1 MIMDAE
7 MLLRAVDYIQ
17 RGKKSCE
24 DAAENLLNHEPAL
37 SYYRGK
43 AKAFSEVLSFLE
55 LIDKMKVRIKKLND
69 NAVLPTKAH
78 ATDAGFDL
86 YCTSTE
92 VNWGTRKLTCHTG
105 LAFEIPDGYVGLIFP
120 RSSVS
125 NKPLMM
131 ANSVGVIDSGY
142 RGEVTAKFN
151 ITGMN
156 EIYANNYQVGDKIAQ
171 MIIIPY
177 PEIEFEEV
185 ESLSDSDRGTGGYG
199 STGR

>member
-1 MIMDAE
+1 MDDE
-7 MLLRAVDYIQ
+7 MLLRVVDYVQ

-37 SYYRGK
+37 SYYMGK
-43 AKAFSEVLSFLE
+43 AKAFSEVLGFLE

-69 NAVLPTKAH
+69 KAVMPSKAH

-86 YCTSTE
+86 YCTSKEIDWTKRQI
-92 VNWGTRKLTCHTG
+92 VCHTG
-105 LAFEIPDGYVGLIFP
+105 LAFEIPEGYVGLIFP

-131 ANSVGVIDSGY
+131 ANSVGVVDSCY

-151 ITGMN
+151 ITDTRQN
-156 EIYANNYQVGDKIAQ
+156 AFSHYQEGDRIAQ

-177 PEIEFEEV
+177 PEIEFEEAD
-185 ESLSDSDRGTGGYG
+185 SLSESDRGTGGYG

>member
-1 MIMDAE
+1 M
-7 MLLRAVDYIQ
+7 
-17 RGKKSCE
+17 
-24 DAAENLLNHEPAL
+24 
-37 SYYRGK
+37 
-43 AKAFSEVLSFLE
+43 EV
-55 LIDKMKVRIKKLND
+55 KIKKLND
-69 NAVLPTKAH
+69 NAVMPAKAH

-86 YCTSTE
+86 YCTSIE
-92 VNWGTRKLTCHTG
+92 IDWEKRQLVCHTG

-151 ITGMN
+151 ITGMQ

-177 PEIEFEEV
+177 PEINFV
-185 ESLSDSDRGTGGYG
+185 ESEKLSDTDRGSGGYG

>member
-1 MIMDAE
+1 MDTE
-7 MLLRAVDYIQ
+7 MLLRAVDYVQ

-37 SYYRGK
+37 SYYMGK
-43 AKAFSEVLSFLE
+43 AKAFSEVLAFLE

-69 NAVLPTKAH
+69 NAVMPTKAH

-86 YCTSTE
+86 YCTSKE
-92 VNWGTRKLTCHTG
+92 VHWEKRQLVCHTG
-105 LAFEIPDGYVGLIFP
+105 VAFEIPEGYVGLIFP

-131 ANSVGVIDSGY
+131 ANSVGVVDSCY

-151 ITGMN
+151 ITDTRQS
-156 EIYANNYQVGDKIAQ
+156 AFSHYQEGDRIAQ

-177 PEIEFEEV
+177 PEIEFEEAD
-185 ESLSDSDRGTGGYG
+185 SLSESDRGTGGYG

>member
-1 MIMDAE
+1 MDRE
-7 MLLRAVDYIQ
+7 MLLRVVDYVQ

-43 AKAFSEVLSFLE
+43 AKAFSEVLGFLE

-69 NAVLPTKAH
+69 NAVMPTKAH

-105 LAFEIPDGYVGLIFP
+105 LAFEIPDGYVGIIFP

-177 PEIEFEEV
+177 PEIEFEETD
-185 ESLSDSDRGTGGYG
+185 SLSESDRGTGGYG
-199 STGR
+199 TTGR

>member
-1 MIMDAE
+1 
-7 MLLRAVDYIQ
+7 MLV
-17 RGKKSCE
+17 K
-24 DAAENLLNHEPAL
+24 
-37 SYYRGK
+37 
-43 AKAFSEVLSFLE
+43 
-55 LIDKMKVRIKKLND
+55 IKKVAKG
-69 NAVLPTKAH
+69 AVLPTKAH

-86 YCTSTE
+86 YCTSKEIDWTKRQI
-92 VNWGTRKLTCHTG
+92 VCHTG
-105 LAFEIPDGYVGLIFP
+105 LSFEIPEGHVGLIFP

-177 PEIEFEEV
+177 PEIEFEEAD
-185 ESLSDSDRGTGGYG
+185 SLSESDRGTGGYG

>member
-1 MIMDAE
+1 MEI
-7 MLLRAVDYIQ
+7 
-17 RGKKSCE
+17 K
-24 DAAENLLNHEPAL
+24 
-37 SYYRGK
+37 
-43 AKAFSEVLSFLE
+43 
-55 LIDKMKVRIKKLND
+55 IKKLND
-69 NAVLPTKAH
+69 NAVMPAKAH

-86 YCTSTE
+86 YCTSIE
-92 VNWGTRKLTCHTG
+92 IDWEKRQLVCHTG

-151 ITGMN
+151 ITGMQ

-177 PEIEFEEV
+177 PEINFV
-185 ESLSDSDRGTGGYG
+185 ESEKLSDTDRGSGGYG

>member
-1 MIMDAE
+1 MDAE
-7 MLLRAVDYIQ
+7 MLLRVVDYVQ

-43 AKAFSEVLSFLE
+43 AKAFSEVLAFLE
-55 LIDKMKVRIKKLND
+55 LIDKMKVRIKKLNEK
-69 NAVLPTKAH
+69 AVIPTKAH

-86 YCTSTE
+86 YCTSRE
-92 VNWGTRKLTCHTG
+92 VNWEKRQLVCRTG
-105 LAFEIPDGYVGLIFP
+105 LAFEIPEGYVGLLFP

-131 ANSVGVIDSGY
+131 SNSVGVVDSCY

-151 ITGMN
+151 ITDTRQS
-156 EIYANNYQVGDKIAQ
+156 AFSHYQEGDRIAQ

-177 PEIEFEEV
+177 PEIEFEETDSFS
-185 ESLSDSDRGTGGYG
+185 ESDRGTGGYG

>member
-1 MIMDAE
+1 
-7 MLLRAVDYIQ
+7 MLV
-17 RGKKSCE
+17 K
-24 DAAENLLNHEPAL
+24 
-37 SYYRGK
+37 
-43 AKAFSEVLSFLE
+43 
-55 LIDKMKVRIKKLND
+55 IKKVAKG
-69 NAVLPTKAH
+69 AVLPTKAH

-86 YCTSTE
+86 YCTSKEIDWTKRQI
-92 VNWGTRKLTCHTG
+92 VCHTG
-105 LAFEIPDGYVGLIFP
+105 LAFEIPEGHVGLIFP

-125 NKPLMM
+125 NKPLVM

-177 PEIEFEEV
+177 PEIEFEEAD
-185 ESLSDSDRGTGGYG
+185 SLSESDRGTGGYG
-199 STGR
+199 SSGR

>member
-1 MIMDAE
+1 MDDE
-7 MLLRAVDYIQ
+7 MLLRVVDYVQ

-43 AKAFSEVLSFLE
+43 AKAFSEVLKFLE

-69 NAVLPTKAH
+69 NAVMPSKAH
-78 ATDAGFDL
+78 AADAGFDL
-86 YCTSTE
+86 YCTSKEIDWTKRQI
-92 VNWGTRKLTCHTG
+92 VCHTG
-105 LAFEIPDGYVGLIFP
+105 LAFEIPEGYVGLIFP

-131 ANSVGVIDSGY
+131 ANSVGVVDSCY

-151 ITGMN
+151 ITDTRQS
-156 EIYANNYQVGDKIAQ
+156 AFSHYQEGDRIAQ

-177 PEIEFEEV
+177 PEIEFEEAD
-185 ESLSDSDRGTGGYG
+185 SLSESDRGTGGYG

>member
-1 MIMDAE
+1 MDAE
-7 MLLRAVDYIQ
+7 MLLRVVDYVQ

-43 AKAFSEVLSFLE
+43 AKAFSEVLAFLE
-55 LIDKMKVRIKKLND
+55 LIDKMKVRIKKLNEK
-69 NAVLPTKAH
+69 AVIPTKAH

-86 YCTSTE
+86 YCTSRE
-92 VNWGTRKLTCHTG
+92 VNWEKRQLVCRTG
-105 LAFEIPDGYVGLIFP
+105 LAFEIPEGYVGLLFP

-131 ANSVGVIDSGY
+131 ANSVGVVDSCY

-151 ITGMN
+151 ITDTRQS
-156 EIYANNYQVGDKIAQ
+156 AFSHYQEGDRIAQ

-177 PEIEFEEV
+177 PEIEFEEAD
-185 ESLSDSDRGTGGYG
+185 SLSESDRGTGGYG

>member
-1 MIMDAE
+1 MDAE
-7 MLLRAVDYIQ
+7 MLLRAVDYVQ

-43 AKAFSEVLSFLE
+43 AKAFSEVLAFLE

-86 YCTSTE
+86 YCTSRE
-92 VNWGTRKLTCHTG
+92 VNWEKRQLVCHTG
-105 LAFEIPDGYVGLIFP
+105 LAFEIPEGHVGLIFP

-131 ANSVGVIDSGY
+131 ANSVGVVDSCY

-151 ITGMN
+151 ITDTRQS
-156 EIYANNYQVGDKIAQ
+156 AFSHYQEGDRIAQ

-177 PEIEFEEV
+177 PEIEFEETD
-185 ESLSDSDRGTGGYG
+185 SLSESDRGTGGYG

>member
-1 MIMDAE
+1 MDRE
-7 MLLRAVDYIQ
+7 MLLRVVDYVQ

-43 AKAFSEVLSFLE
+43 AKAFSEVLKFLE

-69 NAVLPTKAH
+69 NAVMPTKAH

-86 YCTSTE
+86 YCTSKEIDWTKRQI
-92 VNWGTRKLTCHTG
+92 VCHTG
-105 LAFEIPDGYVGLIFP
+105 LAFEIPEGYVGLIFP

-131 ANSVGVIDSGY
+131 ANSVGVVDSCY
-142 RGEVTAKFN
+142 RGEVTTKFN
-151 ITGMN
+151 ITDTRQS
-156 EIYANNYQVGDKIAQ
+156 AFAHYQEGDRIAQ

-177 PEIEFEEV
+177 PEIEFEETDR
-185 ESLSDSDRGTGGYG
+185 LSESDRGTGGYG

>member
-1 MIMDAE
+1 MDRE
-7 MLLRAVDYIQ
+7 MLLRAVDYVQ

-24 DAAENLLNHEPAL
+24 DAAENLLNQEPVK
-37 SYYRGK
+37 SYYMGK
-43 AKAFSEVLSFLE
+43 AKAFSEVIKFLE

-69 NAVLPTKAH
+69 NAVVPTKAH

-86 YCTSTE
+86 YCTSKEIDWTKRQI
-92 VNWGTRKLTCHTG
+92 VCHTG
-105 LAFEIPDGYVGLIFP
+105 LAFEIPEGHVGLIFP

-131 ANSVGVIDSGY
+131 ANSVGVVDSCY

-151 ITGMN
+151 ITDTRQS
-156 EIYANNYQVGDKIAQ
+156 AFAHYQEGDRIAQ

-177 PEIEFEEV
+177 PEIEFEETD
-185 ESLSDSDRGTGGYG
+185 SLSESDRGTGGYG

>member
-1 MIMDAE
+1 MDAE
-7 MLLRAVDYIQ
+7 MLLRVVDYVQ

-43 AKAFSEVLSFLE
+43 AKAFSEVLAFLE
-55 LIDKMKVRIKKLND
+55 LIDKMKVRIKKLNEK
-69 NAVLPTKAH
+69 AVIPTKAH

-86 YCTSTE
+86 YCTSRE
-92 VNWGTRKLTCHTG
+92 VNWEKRQLVCRTG
-105 LAFEIPDGYVGLIFP
+105 LAFEIPEGYVGLLFP

-125 NKPLMM
+125 DKPLMM
-131 ANSVGVIDSGY
+131 ANSVGVVDSCY

-151 ITGMN
+151 ITDTRQS
-156 EIYANNYQVGDKIAQ
+156 AFSHYQEGDRIAQ

-177 PEIEFEEV
+177 PEIEFEEAD
-185 ESLSDSDRGTGGYG
+185 SLSESDRGTGGYG

>member
-1 MIMDAE
+1 
-7 MLLRAVDYIQ
+7 
-17 RGKKSCE
+17 
-24 DAAENLLNHEPAL
+24 
-37 SYYRGK
+37 
-43 AKAFSEVLSFLE
+43 
-55 LIDKMKVRIKKLND
+55 MKVKIKKLCD
-69 NAVLPTKAH
+69 NAVMPTKGH

-92 VNWGTRKLTCHTG
+92 VNWEKRQLVCHTG
-105 LAFEIPDGYVGLIFP
+105 LAFEIPDGYVGLLFP

-142 RGEVTAKFN
+142 RGEVTAKFK

-156 EIYANNYQVGDKIAQ
+156 EIYASNYQVGDKIVQ

-177 PEIEFEEV
+177 PKIEFVEA

>member
-1 MIMDAE
+1 MDAE
-7 MLLRAVDYIQ
+7 MLLRAVDYVQ

-24 DAAENLLNHEPAL
+24 DAAENLLNHEPSL

-43 AKAFSEVLSFLE
+43 AKAFSEVLAFLE

-69 NAVLPTKAH
+69 NAVMPAKAH

-86 YCTSTE
+86 YCTSKEIDWTKRQI
-92 VNWGTRKLTCHTG
+92 VCHTG
-105 LAFEIPDGYVGLIFP
+105 LAFEIPEGYVGLIFP

-131 ANSVGVIDSGY
+131 ANSVGVVDSCY

-151 ITGMN
+151 ITDTRQSAFAHYK
-156 EIYANNYQVGDKIAQ
+156 EGDRIAQ

-177 PEIEFEEV
+177 PEIEFEEAD
-185 ESLSDSDRGTGGYG
+185 SLSDSDRGTGGYG

>member
-1 MIMDAE
+1 MDDE
-7 MLLRAVDYIQ
+7 MLLRVVDYVQ

-69 NAVLPTKAH
+69 NAVMPTKAH

-86 YCTSTE
+86 YCTSKEIDWTKRQI
-92 VNWGTRKLTCHTG
+92 VCHTG
-105 LAFEIPDGYVGLIFP
+105 LAFEIPEGYVGLIFP
-120 RSSVS
+120 RSSMS

-131 ANSVGVIDSGY
+131 ANSVGVVDSGY

-151 ITGMN
+151 ITDTRQSAFAHYK
-156 EIYANNYQVGDKIAQ
+156 EGDRIAQ

-177 PEIEFEEV
+177 PEIEFEEAD
-185 ESLSDSDRGTGGYG
+185 SLSDSDRGTGGYG

>member
-1 MIMDAE
+1 
-7 MLLRAVDYIQ
+7 MLLRVVDYVQ

-43 AKAFSEVLSFLE
+43 AKAFSEVLAFLE
-55 LIDKMKVRIKKLND
+55 LIDKMKVRIKKLNEK
-69 NAVLPTKAH
+69 AVIPTKAH

-86 YCTSTE
+86 YCTSKE
-92 VNWGTRKLTCHTG
+92 VNWEKRQLVCHTG
-105 LAFEIPDGYVGLIFP
+105 LAFEIPEGYVGLLFP

-131 ANSVGVIDSGY
+131 ANSVGVVDSCY

-151 ITGMN
+151 ITDTRQS
-156 EIYANNYQVGDKIAQ
+156 AFSHYQEGDRIAQ

-177 PEIEFEEV
+177 PEIEFEEADSFS
-185 ESLSDSDRGTGGYG
+185 ESDRGTGGYG

>member
-1 MIMDAE
+1 ME
-7 MLLRAVDYIQ
+7 
-17 RGKKSCE
+17 
-24 DAAENLLNHEPAL
+24 
-37 SYYRGK
+37 
-43 AKAFSEVLSFLE
+43 
-55 LIDKMKVRIKKLND
+55 VRIKKLND
-69 NAVLPTKAH
+69 NAVMPAKAH

-86 YCTSTE
+86 YCTSIE
-92 VNWGTRKLTCHTG
+92 IDLEKRQLVCHSG
-105 LAFEIPDGYVGLIFP
+105 LAFEIPDGHVGLIFP

-151 ITGMN
+151 ITDMK

-177 PEIEFEEV
+177 PEISFI
-185 ESLSDSDRGTGGYG
+185 ESDDLSDSERGSGGYG

>member
-1 MIMDAE
+1 MDDE
-7 MLLRAVDYIQ
+7 MLLRVVDYVQ

-24 DAAENLLNHEPAL
+24 DAAENLLNHEPSL

-43 AKAFSEVLSFLE
+43 AKAFSEVLGFLE

-69 NAVLPTKAH
+69 NAVMPTKAH

-86 YCTSTE
+86 YCTSKEIDWTKRQI
-92 VNWGTRKLTCHTG
+92 VCHTG
-105 LAFEIPDGYVGLIFP
+105 LAFEIPEGYVGLIFP

-131 ANSVGVIDSGY
+131 ANSVGVLDSCY

-151 ITGMN
+151 ITDTRQS
-156 EIYANNYQVGDKIAQ
+156 AFAHYQEGDRIAQ

-177 PEIEFEEV
+177 PEIEFEEAD
-185 ESLSDSDRGTGGYG
+185 SLSESDRGTGGYG